1 MHHSKFRLLYCGAI
15 AGAVALALAGCERQD
30 DTQRDAATKTE
41 TPIPPA
47 ASIPPPVASPPPATP
62 STIAPPATQA
72 PPRATTTPRSE
83 SRVTQMP
90 TPELQKTP
98 SGGKPNA
105 KPSSG
110 AAANGAGQRVYTASC
125 AACHDRGV
133 SGAPK
138 LGDQADWA
146 PRIAQGQGVLVTHAK
161 NGFAG
166 KKGFMPPKGGNAAL
180 TDAELA
186 AAVSYMVEQAK

>member
-1 MHHSKFRLLYCGAI
+1 MLYRVAV
-15 AGAVALALAGCERQD
+15 AGAAALALAACERQD
-30 DTQRDAATKTE
+30 NSQRDAASTPPAQTE
-41 TPIPPA
+41 PPIPPA
-47 ASIPPPVASPPPATP
+47 ASIPPPVASPPPAAP
-62 STIAPPATQA
+62 STIAPPLTQA
-72 PPRATTTPRSE
+72 PPQRSTPPRSE

-90 TPELQKTP
+90 TPELQKAP
-98 SGGKPNA
+98 SGGKPNT
-105 KPSSG
+105 KPGSG
-110 AAANGAGQRVYTASC
+110 TAANSQGQRVYIASC

-138 LGDQADWA
+138 LGDRADWA
-146 PRIAQGQGVLVTHAK
+146 PRIAQGEGLLVTHAK

-166 KKGFMPPKGGNAAL
+166 RKGFMPPKGGNAAL